1 MIRRT
6 RKGGPSNSSNRRG
19 LGWKHVFVGFFALA
33 ATTSAGLYLTR
44 ETWMTPVATAL
55 DLKPEITKDDI
66 ASALAVVYKSTGSA
80 NALPKDVV
88 LDLKGRHYPVSV
100 DYAIHPGLTD
110 EMLKLFQQY
119 KPDYGAF
126 VAMDAT
132 TGRIL
137 TLISYSPDDQM
148 MDQNLALRA
157 TFPSASVFKVVTASA
172 AIAGRKM
179 SAGSI
184 VSFNGRAHTL
194 YKRNIFSET
203 QNRWTTHMTL
213 KEAFAHS
220 VNAVFGKLGV
230 FIVGP
235 TELKSYAEKF
245 GFNRKLQTDIPVQEG
260 RAEITED
267 PWEIAEAASGFTK
280 HNTMSPL
287 QGAMIASAIANDGR
301 LMEPYVVSSLKNS
314 AGETVF
320 VGGPRLS
327 NVVIDPQ
334 AAAEMKIL
342 MRETVSNGTGRGSF
356 RGFKKGEYGEID
368 VGGKTG
374 SLTGTDPAG
383 RYDWFVGYG
392 VQGEHR
398 LAVASLIISKE
409 YWKVKSTVLAR
420 RAIELFFR
428 DKIGDH
434 VISQRDRRVASRR
447 ERIALTRARKARHS
461 RRHR

>member
-1 MIRRT
+1 MIRRAKNDPT
-6 RKGGPSNSSNRRG
+6 NPDSPKTGM
-19 LGWKHVFVGFFALA
+19 GWKHIFVGLFGLTAL
-33 ATTSAGLYLTR
+33 TGAGLFMTR
-44 ETWMTPVATAL
+44 ETWVGPMSAAL
-55 DLKPEITKDDI
+55 DLKPEIEKSNI
-66 ASALAVVYKSTGSA
+66 AAALAEKGVVGE
-80 NALPKDVV
+80 LPKNLV
-88 LDLKGRHYPVSV
+88 LDLKGRQYPVSV
-100 DYAIHPGLTD
+100 EYATHPGLTE
-110 EMLKLFQQY
+110 EMMKMFAQY

-126 VAMDAT
+126 VALDAT

-137 TLISYSPDDQM
+137 TLISYSPTNAM
-148 MDQNLALRA
+148 VDQNLALRA

-172 AIAGRKM
+172 AIAERKM
-179 SAGSI
+179 NAGSI

-194 YKRNIFSET
+194 YKRNIFQDT
-203 QNRWTTHMTL
+203 ANRWTTHMTL
-213 KEAFAHS
+213 KDAFAHS

-245 GFNRKLQTDIPVQEG
+245 GFNRKLPSDIPVQEG

-267 PWEIAEAASGFTK
+267 PWELAEAASGFTK

-287 QGAMIASAIANDGR
+287 QGALIAAAIANEGR
-301 LMEPYVVSSLKNS
+301 LMEPYVVSTLKNA
-314 AGETVF
+314 AGEVVF
-320 VGGPRLS
+320 TGGPRLS
-327 NVVIDPQ
+327 NVVIDAQ

-342 MRETVSNGTGRGSF
+342 MRETVSSGTGRGSF
-356 RGFKKGEYGEID
+356 RGFKRGEFGDID

-392 VQGEHR
+392 TSGEHR

-428 DKIGDH
+428 DKIGQRT
-434 VISQRDRRVASRR
+434 ISEDRRIASGRR
-447 ERIALTRARKARHS
+447 AIALAARRTRRARRK
-461 RRHR
+461 

>member
-1 MIRRT
+1 MIPAGDDTLMIRRAKNSEVT
-6 RKGGPSNSSNRRG
+6 DPSAQG
-19 LGWKHVFVGFFALA
+19 FGWKHAFVGVFALTA
-33 ATTSAGLYLTR
+33 LTSAGLYLTR
-44 ETWMTPVATAL
+44 ETWMTPVATVL
-55 DLKPEITKDDI
+55 DLKPEIRKENI
-66 ASALAVVYKSTGSA
+66 AAALAGKNSVGE
-80 NALPKDVV
+80 LPKDLV
-88 LDLKGRHYPVSV
+88 LDLKGRQYPVSV
-100 DYAIHPGLTD
+100 EYATHQSLTD
-110 EMLKLFQQY
+110 EMMKMFQQY

-126 VAMDAT
+126 VALDAT

-137 TLISYSPDDQM
+137 SLISYSPNSQL

-172 AIAGRKM
+172 AIAERKM
-179 SAGSI
+179 NAGSI

-194 YKRNIFSET
+194 YKRNIFSDAT
-203 QNRWTTHMTL
+203 NRWTTHMTL
-213 KEAFAHS
+213 KDAFAHS

-235 TELKSYAEKF
+235 TELKTYAEKF
-245 GFNRKLQTDIPVQEG
+245 GFNRKLPSDIPVQEG

-287 QGAMIASAIANDGR
+287 QGALIAAAIANDGR
-301 LMEPYVVSSLKNS
+301 LMEPYIVSTLKNT

-327 NVVIDPQ
+327 STVIDPQ
-334 AAAEMKIL
+334 SAAEMKIL
-342 MRETVSNGTGRGSF
+342 MRETISSGTGRGSF
-356 RGFKKGEYGEID
+356 RGFKRGEFGDID

-392 VQGEHR
+392 VSGEHR
-398 LAVASLIISKE
+398 LAVASLVISKE

-420 RAIELFFR
+420 RAIEIFFR
-428 DKIGDH
+428 DKLGSRTIA
-434 VISQRDRRVASRR
+434 QDRRIASRKA
-447 ERIALTRARKARHS
+447 IAFANRRS
-461 RRHR
+461 RRLRRK